1 MNKSAYV
8 SVRVRPDLKND
19 AEKILKSLGVTPTD
33 AITIFYTQIKMHHGF
48 PFPVEI
54 PNAVTRQAIQEAA
67 NDVDMQVSHSMAEF
81 MKAMEE

>member
-54 PNAVTRQAIQEAA
+54 PNAVTRQAIRDAE
-67 NDVDMQVSHSMAEF
+67 NDVDMQVSYSMAEF
-81 MKAMEE
+81 KKAMDK